1 MPALAIQLIRVGEET
16 ARLEE
21 MLLKVAEIYEKESRR
36 SVERLLA
43 MLVPALTIGL
53 GVISI
58 LARGASASGAQHTLG
73 LLGAHRRSNFP
84 YSRSPIDG
92 RTPAA

>member
-1 MPALAIQLIRVGEET
+1 MAAPLRKLGVFPRTVVQMIDVGEESGK
-16 ARLEE
+16 LDE

-53 GVISI
+53 GVVVALVIGSI
-58 LARGASASGAQHTLG
+58 LTAVLSVYEIAT
-73 LLGAHRRSNFP
+73 
-84 YSRSPIDG
+84 
-92 RTPAA
+92 